1 MRSVTAGVSQFTG
14 DKRMGDRRRSGM
26 VSEWDMTA
34 QLVVIV
40 FRFKWQ
46 RVRSHGWVICQVA
59 REDWQEVRVD
69 CLRPLGFCQ

>member
-1 MRSVTAGVSQFTG
+1 
-14 DKRMGDRRRSGM
+14 M

-46 RVRSHGWVICQVA
+46 RVRSHGWVICQVV
-59 REDWQEVRVD
+59 RRDWQEVRVD
-69 CLRPLGFCQ
+69 WLRPLGFCQ